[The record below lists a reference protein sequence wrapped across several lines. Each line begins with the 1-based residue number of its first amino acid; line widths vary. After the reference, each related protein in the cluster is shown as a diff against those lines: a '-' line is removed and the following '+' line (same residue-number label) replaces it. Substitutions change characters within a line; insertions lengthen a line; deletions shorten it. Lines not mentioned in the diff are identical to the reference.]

1 MKRVYG
7 TMAAMVVAAGG
18 VLADGGVTVKL
29 PDVSALSEGDATALI
44 AQLAEVNVIT
54 SNCADYELSAGEWT
68 LVTQTGDAL
77 AKRLGLDPQEYDKT
91 YYAPA
96 FRLLDED
103 GACERIG
110 PTARAL
116 IDRLVAM
123 GGDTTPVSAAPAN

>member
-7 TMAAMVVAAGG
+7 AIAAMIAAAGA

-29 PDVSALSEGDATALI
+29 PDVSALSDADAKALI

-54 SNCADYELSAGEWT
+54 SNCADHELSAGEWT

-77 AKRLGLDPQEYDKT
+77 AKRLGLDAQEYDKT

-96 FRLLDED
+96 FRLLDEE
-103 GACERIG
+103 GACER
-110 PTARAL
+110 
-116 IDRLVAM
+116 
-123 GGDTTPVSAAPAN
+123 